1 MSEFNMNQKQQNH
14 FVLVHGICMG
24 AWCWYKLKPQLESIG
39 HKVTALDLAACGIN
53 TQKIEDVHTF
63 ADYAKPLLEFFASLD
78 PKEKVILVGHS
89 FGGMSIALAMEKFPE
104 KVAIGIFIAAFIPD
118 TLHQPSYVLQQNIE
132 RYPVSGW
139 LDTEISYDE
148 SKMIVLPGLKLLST
162 KFFQL
167 CSTEDFELLKTL
179 RRRGSLFIEDLSEVD
194 NLSKER
200 YESVPRA
207 YIVADEDL
215 AIPVEFQE
223 WMIQNAGIDV
233 VNVMNGADHMAM
245 LSKPQELC
253 LSLLDIVNKYV
264 I

>member
-1 MSEFNMNQKQQNH
+1 MSEFNMNQKQQKH
-14 FVLVHGICMG
+14 FVLVHGLCVG

-39 HKVTALDLAACGIN
+39 HKVTTLDLAACGTN

-63 ADYAKPLLEFFASLD
+63 ADYSKPLLELLASLD
-78 PKEKVILVGHS
+78 PNEKVVLVGHS

-104 KVAIGIFIAAFIPD
+104 KIAVGIFIAAFIPD
-118 TLHQPSYVLQQNIE
+118 TLHQPSYVLQQYIE

-139 LDTEISYDE
+139 LDTEFSFDE
-148 SKMIVLPGLKLLST
+148 SKMNVLVGINFLST

-167 CSTEDFELLKTL
+167 CSREDLELMKIL
-179 RRRGSLFIEDLSEVD
+179 RRRGSLFIEDLLEVE
-194 NLSKER
+194 NLSRER
-200 YESVPRA
+200 YESVPGA
-207 YIVADEDL
+207 YIIANKDL
-215 AIPVEFQE
+215 AIPEDYQK

-233 VNVMNGADHMAM
+233 VKVINEADHMAM

-253 LSLLDIVNKYV
+253 LSLVEIANKHV